1 MASLTELFQFLD
13 SPNPSARHLA
23 LQNLVGHTPKNST
36 NRTIFIPSTFA
47 GNTTGGGGLVPN
59 KRKDGSDEDEMKVKA
74 LKDLAYLCMDQAVGF
89 IHLLEAFS
97 FLIMCWSAHRT
108 RCPFCFNQPF
118 G

>member
-47 GNTTGGGGLVPN
+47 GNTTTGGGGLVPN

-74 LKDLAYLCMDQAVGF
+74 LKDLTYLCMDQAVGF
-89 IHLLEAFS
+89 IHFAGSFQPSYHVLVSPSHTMPFLL
-97 FLIMCWSAHRT
+97 
-108 RCPFCFNQPF
+108 
-118 G
+118 

>member
-47 GNTTGGGGLVPN
+47 GNITTGGGGLVPN
-59 KRKDGSDEDEMKVKA
+59 KRKDGSDEDEMKAKA
-74 LKDLAYLCMDQAVGF
+74 LKDLTYLCMDQAVGF
-89 IHLLEAFS
+89 IHFAGSFQPSDHVLVSPSHTMPFLL
-97 FLIMCWSAHRT
+97 
-108 RCPFCFNQPF
+108 
-118 G
+118 